1 MLTEA
6 HASKNKS
13 PVRPTFCLCW
23 KQCYRGRM
31 TRALELIL
39 SLAAAGATAFLLA
52 LITRYD
58 LGMSVYDIRI
68 KALSAACDLRRGRWR
83 ITAQAEKIGIA
94 ARVPAPE

>member
-1 MLTEA
+1 
-6 HASKNKS
+6 
-13 PVRPTFCLCW
+13 
-23 KQCYRGRM
+23 M

-68 KALSAACDLRRGRWR
+68 NALSA
-83 ITAQAEKIGIA
+83 IFA
-94 ARVPAPE
+94 AVAGGSLLKRKKK